1 MVTNIYHRFPNP
13 NLYCMSYLVTSSPN
27 SKYIKFNII
36 EYKKQHIYIARL
48 ANIGENSKL
57 DFHFSHPLYW
67 SKDRNLKTQ
76 LHKLNA
82 FCRA

>member
-1 MVTNIYHRFPNP
+1 MVTNVYHRFPNP
-13 NLYCMSYLVTSSPN
+13 IYSYSYLVTNSPN

-36 EYKKQHIYIARL
+36 EYKKTPAYIARL

-57 DFHFSHPLYW
+57 DFHFSHPLCW